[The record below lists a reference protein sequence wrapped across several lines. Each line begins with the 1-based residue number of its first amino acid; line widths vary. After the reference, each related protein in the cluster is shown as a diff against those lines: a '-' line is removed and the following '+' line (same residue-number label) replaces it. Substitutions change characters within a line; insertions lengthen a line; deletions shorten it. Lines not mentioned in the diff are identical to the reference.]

1 MKAIPGFHPSGD
13 ASMLKNV
20 PDVFN
25 LAAAEKQA
33 TDW

>member
-1 MKAIPGFHPSGD
+1 MKAIPDFHPSGY

-25 LAAAEKQA
+25 LAAAEEK
-33 TDW
+33 